1 VRNPDPGQS
10 SQWVAGQTLQV
21 STVVRPGPLQR

>member
-10 SQWVAGQTLQV
+10 SPTLFFRATCSAISSAKTSSFV
-21 STVVRPGPLQR
+21 